1 MIHLPEIQAY
11 GHPLVGRRIGVIG
24 REGAGRT
31 TLAVLLA
38 RELAAR
44 GYEVCF
50 LDADSK
56 ASGPHAAFGSDAPL
70 VSLLEFLRTSGEGPE
85 ETADVTAPPGHIPIS
100 LEELPGR
107 VLSQTEEGI
116 CLLSLGKTVDCQ
128 ADESCEG
135 LVARIARDLRVLG
148 SHEKPLTLIEL
159 ESAPAASPADLLASL
174 DWILVVVDPT
184 FASLEVAAELR
195 ERAMEGQ
202 GREASAAGRPGAS
215 FPEASDTEQG
225 SPGGRRRPGVMAVLN
240 QVPDPE
246 TEQFFA
252 TALSQQAL
260 LDPIGAIR
268 EDWDVS
274 EAGLHGQPVPEHK
287 AEGRVGRIVDQ
298 IEEAEWRVH
307 SEATA

>member
-1 MIHLPEIQAY
+1 MRPQGKERTMIHLPEIQAY

-56 ASGPHAAFGSDAPL
+56 ASGPHAAFGSDAPP
-70 VSLLEFLRTSGEGPE
+70 VSLLEFLRTSGEGTE
-85 ETADVTAPPGHIPIS
+85 ETVDVTAPPGPIPIS

-128 ADESCEG
+128 AGESCEG

-159 ESAPAASPADLLASL
+159 EPAPEASPADLLASL

-202 GREASAAGRPGAS
+202 GREPSAAG
-215 FPEASDTEQG
+215 
-225 SPGGRRRPGVMAVLN
+225 RPGVMAVLN

-268 EDWDVS
+268 EDWEVS